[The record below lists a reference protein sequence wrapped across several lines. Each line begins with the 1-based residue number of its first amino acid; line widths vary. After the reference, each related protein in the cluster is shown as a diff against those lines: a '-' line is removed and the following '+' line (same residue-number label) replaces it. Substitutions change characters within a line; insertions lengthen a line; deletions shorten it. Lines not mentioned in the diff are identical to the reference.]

1 MKLKDGEKMK
11 KICLV
16 LCVCFLMV
24 GCGKYTVKDAEK
36 DLEKKIN
43 KLEGYNLTGEMEII
57 NNDDVYKYDVDVSYS
72 KTDKFRVSLK
82 NKTNNHEQIILKN
95 SDGVYVLTP
104 TLNKSFKFQSDWPYN
119 NSQVYLLQ
127 TLLSDIQNDSD
138 KEFKETSDN
147 YIFTTKVNYPNN
159 SDLVKQKIYF
169 DKKLSPTKVEV
180 LNEDDD
186 ALIKMTFKKVD
197 FKAEF
202 KDKYFSLDE
211 NMKVSKTEE
220 TTNTVSKID
229 EEIYPMYIPE
239 NTKLA
244 DKEVVDLDDG
254 QRIIMTFEGDNPFM
268 LVQQTSSISDDLAIV
283 SVMGEPYQMA
293 TSVAAVSDNMVS
305 WISNGIEY
313 YVVADNMSES
323 ELLSVANSIS
333 VLPVSK

>member
-1 MKLKDGEKMK
+1 MR
-11 KICLV
+11 KICLI

-43 KLEGYNLTGEMEII
+43 KLDGYNLTGEMEII

-72 KTDKFRVSLK
+72 KNDKFRVSLK

-138 KEFKETSDN
+138 KEFKETGDN

-169 DKKLSPTKVEV
+169 DKKLNPSKVEV

-186 ALIKMTFKKVD
+186 ALIKMNFKKVD
-197 FKAEF
+197 LKAEF

-211 NMKVSKTEE
+211 NMKVSKVEDNSE
-220 TTNTVSKID
+220 VVSKIEGD
-229 EEIYPMYIPE
+229 IYPMYVPE
-239 NTKLA
+239 NTKLT
-244 DKEVVDLDDG
+244 DKEVVDLEDG
-254 QRIIMTFEGDNPFM
+254 QRVIMTFEGDNPFM
-268 LVQQTSSISDDLAIV
+268 LVQQTASVSDDLAIV
-283 SVMGEPYQMA
+283 SVIGEPYQMA

-305 WISNGIEY
+305 WVSNGIEY

-323 ELLSVANSIS
+323 ELLSVANSVS
-333 VLPVSK
+333 VLPMSK

>member
-1 MKLKDGEKMK
+1 MK
-11 KICLV
+11 KFCLI
-16 LCVCFLMV
+16 LFVCLLMV
-24 GCGKYTVKDAEK
+24 GCGKYTVKDAQS

-43 KLEGYNLTGEMEII
+43 KADSYNLTGEMEII

-127 TLLSDIQNDSD
+127 TLLSDIQNDSQ
-138 KEFKETSDN
+138 KEFKETGQN
-147 YIFTTKVNYPNN
+147 YIFTTSVNYPNN

-169 DKKLSPTKVEV
+169 DKKLNPTKVEV
-180 LNEDDD
+180 MNDDD
-186 ALIKMTFKKVD
+186 DVLIKMTFKKVD
-197 FKAEF
+197 FDAKF
-202 KDKYFSLDE
+202 KDKYFSLDN
-211 NMKVSKTEE
+211 NMQTAKVEE
-220 TTNTVSKID
+220 EVNTVSKID

-239 NTKLA
+239 NTKLS
-244 DKEVVDLDDG
+244 DKETVNLDDG

-268 LVQQTSSISDDLAIV
+268 LVQQTASVSDDASIV
-283 SVMGEPYQMA
+283 SVLGDPVQLA
-293 TSVAAVSDNMVS
+293 TGVAAVSDNMVS
-305 WISNGIEY
+305 WIDNGIEY

-323 ELLSVANSIS
+323 ELLSVASSVS

>member
-11 KICLV
+11 KICLI

-24 GCGKYTVKDAEK
+24 GCGKYTVNDAEK

-43 KLEGYNLTGEMEII
+43 KLDGYNLTGEMEII
-57 NNDDVYKYDVDVSYS
+57 NNDDVYTYDVDASYS

-138 KEFKETSDN
+138 KEFKETKDN
-147 YIFTTKVNYPNN
+147 YIFTTSVNYPNN
-159 SDLVKQKIYF
+159 SDLVRQKIYF
-169 DKKLSPTKVEV
+169 DKKLNPTKVEV
-180 LNEDDD
+180 LNEEDEV
-186 ALIKMTFKKVD
+186 LIKMTFKKVD
-197 FKAEF
+197 FNAEF

-211 NMKVSKTEE
+211 NMSVAKTEE
-220 TTNTVSKID
+220 GTETVSEID

-239 NTKLA
+239 NTSLA
-244 DKEVVDLDDG
+244 DKETVSLDNGERVV
-254 QRIIMTFEGDNPFM
+254 MTFEGDSPFM
-268 LVQQTSSISDDLAIV
+268 LVEQTASVSDELAIV
-283 SVMGEPYQMA
+283 SVYGEPYQMA

-323 ELLSVANSIS
+323 ELLNVANSIS

>member
-1 MKLKDGEKMK
+1 MK
-11 KICLV
+11 KILILCFCL
-16 LCVCFLMV
+16 LIV

-43 KLEGYNLTGEMEII
+43 KLDGYNLTGEMEII
-57 NNDDVYKYDVDVSYS
+57 NNDDIYKYDVDVSYS

-127 TLLSDIQNDSD
+127 TLLSDIQNDTD
-138 KEFKETSDN
+138 KEFKETGDN
-147 YIFTTKVNYPNN
+147 YIFTTTVNYPNN

-169 DKKLSPTKVEV
+169 DKKLNPSKVEV
-180 LNEDDD
+180 LNENDDV
-186 ALIKMTFKKVD
+186 LIKMTFKKVD
-197 FKAEF
+197 LKAEF
-202 KDKYFSLDE
+202 KDNYFSLDN
-211 NMKVSKTEE
+211 NMKVAKVEEE
-220 TTNTVSKID
+220 TSTVSKIE

-244 DKEVVDLDDG
+244 DKEVVNLDEG
-254 QRIIMTFEGDNPFM
+254 QRVIMTFEGDNPFM
-268 LVQQTSSISDDLAIV
+268 LVEQTASVSDDLAIV
-283 SVMGEPYQMA
+283 SVLGDPYQLA

-305 WISNGIEY
+305 WVSNGIEY

-323 ELLSVANSIS
+323 ELLSVANSVS

>member
-11 KICLV
+11 KICLI

-24 GCGKYTVKDAEK
+24 GCGKYTVNDAEK

-43 KLEGYNLTGEMEII
+43 KLDGYNLTGEMEII
-57 NNDDVYKYDVDVSYS
+57 NNDDVYTYDVDASYS

-138 KEFKETSDN
+138 KEFKETKDN
-147 YIFTTKVNYPNN
+147 YIFTTSVNYPNN
-159 SDLVKQKIYF
+159 SDLVRQKIYF
-169 DKKLSPTKVEV
+169 DKKLNPTKVEV
-180 LNEDDD
+180 LNEEDEV
-186 ALIKMTFKKVD
+186 LIKMTFKKVD
-197 FKAEF
+197 FNAEF

-211 NMKVSKTEE
+211 NMSVAKTEE
-220 TTNTVSKID
+220 GTETVSEID

-239 NTKLA
+239 NTSLA
-244 DKEVVDLDDG
+244 DKETVSLDNG
-254 QRIIMTFEGDNPFM
+254 ERVIMTFEGDSPFM
-268 LVQQTSSISDDLAIV
+268 LVELAIV
-283 SVMGEPYQMA
+283 SVYGEPYQMA

-323 ELLSVANSIS
+323 ELLNVANSIS

>member
-11 KICLV
+11 KICLI

-24 GCGKYTVKDAEK
+24 GCGKYTVNDAEK

-43 KLEGYNLTGEMEII
+43 KLDGYNLTGEMEII
-57 NNDDVYKYDVDVSYS
+57 NNDDVYTYDVDASYS

-138 KEFKETSDN
+138 KEFKETKDN
-147 YIFTTKVNYPNN
+147 YIFTTSVNYPNN
-159 SDLVKQKIYF
+159 SDLVRQKIYF
-169 DKKLSPTKVEV
+169 DKKLNPTKVEV
-180 LNEDDD
+180 LNEEDEV
-186 ALIKMTFKKVD
+186 LIKMTFKKVD
-197 FKAEF
+197 LDAEF

-211 NMKVSKTEE
+211 NMSVAKTEE
-220 TTNTVSKID
+220 GTETVSEID

-239 NTKLA
+239 NTSLA
-244 DKEVVDLDDG
+244 DKETVSLDNG
-254 QRIIMTFEGDNPFM
+254 ERVIMTFEGDSPFM
-268 LVQQTSSISDDLAIV
+268 LVEQTASVSDELAIV
-283 SVMGEPYQMA
+283 SVYGEPYQMA

-323 ELLSVANSIS
+323 ELLNVANSIS

>member
-1 MKLKDGEKMK
+1 
-11 KICLV
+11 
-16 LCVCFLMV
+16 MV
-24 GCGKYTVKDAEK
+24 GCGKYTVNDAEK

-43 KLEGYNLTGEMEII
+43 KLDGYNLTGEMEII
-57 NNDDVYKYDVDVSYS
+57 NNDDVYTYDVDASYS

-138 KEFKETSDN
+138 KEFKETKDN
-147 YIFTTKVNYPNN
+147 YIFTTSVNYPNN
-159 SDLVKQKIYF
+159 SDLVRQKIYF
-169 DKKLSPTKVEV
+169 DKKLNPTKVEV
-180 LNEDDD
+180 LNEEDEV
-186 ALIKMTFKKVD
+186 LIKMTFKKVD
-197 FKAEF
+197 FNAEF

-211 NMKVSKTEE
+211 NMSVAKTEE
-220 TTNTVSKID
+220 GTETVSEID

-239 NTKLA
+239 NTSLA
-244 DKEVVDLDDG
+244 DKETVSLDNG
-254 QRIIMTFEGDNPFM
+254 ERVIMTFEGDSPFM
-268 LVQQTSSISDDLAIV
+268 LVEQTASVSDELAIV
-283 SVMGEPYQMA
+283 SVYGEPYQMA

-323 ELLSVANSIS
+323 ELLNVANSIS